1 MHPVGCPELTAI
13 VLMPFHAFFIQ
24 KIRCHLC
31 RCGLVSA
38 LLLGPAIG
46 TAQNSA
52 GSERSNGQ
60 ITAQRLPVP
69 SQPIQNASTT
79 DQPNLLD
86 ASEALPNLTKLPVRM
101 TSNNRPLA
109 ELQRQ
114 MESALGIRLILTG
127 GLNEMLVTGE
137 FAGNNGLAFVRDLAR
152 KLRLEWAIGR
162 EGIYL
167 SSAAEIRTMTFT
179 ASKSSAAR
187 RVAVLANQ
195 EFQNLGSG
203 IRVVAK
209 RKEIEVTGIPA
220 WLNQI
225 ASLRVPVIVDFVQRT
240 MAKPHPAAAARPQ
253 APGVAATVAT
263 TEAATAP
270 PLASPLPPTT
280 EPLSMMVFRLNNAY
294 VDDKQLTVGSN
305 QVRIAGVASLFR
317 QFTGLGS
324 SQSDGSGSFSSATGT
339 GISRVARLDTLA
351 GGRNVNGR
359 EQDSSIV
366 FTPNRP
372 LDPVSSAIA
381 ANQPAVIADAR
392 MNALIVRDRASLQ
405 ESYRKLVE
413 VLDQAADMVQLDAF
427 VIDIKASRIDEF
439 GLGLSWASKSPNS
452 ATQAAD
458 GFSQLTRQ
466 FLPGGSVVAGAN
478 VILQASRGAQLLA
491 NIRALESNGDTEVLT
506 VPSVVT
512 LNNLEATFSARQSF
526 FVKVSGNQDA
536 SLTRVTAETLLKVT
550 PLVAQTGG
558 QTGNDRRIRLLISI
572 QDGSIDASTSAVVD
586 NLPRTLENQ
595 ISTQAVVRGG
605 DTLVIGGQVVRKR
618 INRNSGVPILQDLP
632 IFGALARSRTDEF
645 EQFVR
650 IYVVRP
656 RLLGE
661 DSSQLSGPLGPEGPD
676 ANSHRV
682 LDRVPDLI
690 RGSGLT
696 PRRSDLS
703 IDVPNPKNEGPLN
716 LDSDTPAMAPL
727 VVPVPAAIVP
737 LVPSKEDTRQESAS
751 SRNQKE
757 RKDSD
762 SDSEE
767 DTQEWNPNDPQWRPP
782 GTPFGTS
789 DAQNAPAKGSGLS
802 PPLKTPPAV
811 SPSPSSNNRSE
822 TGSSSGQAL
831 RDQEARRIIEAEL
844 QRTDKAVARLSQ
856 EVAQGG
862 ALAEPALAR
871 AQRDQASLRSEL
883 KRLDN
888 SSK

>member
-1 MHPVGCPELTAI
+1 MHPVGCPELTVI

-46 TAQNSA
+46 TAQNSTA
-52 GSERSNGQ
+52 SERSDGQ
-60 ITAQRLPVP
+60 ITSQRLPVP
-69 SQPIQNASTT
+69 SQQVQNASPS
-79 DQPNLLD
+79 DQPNLWD
-86 ASEALPNLTKLPVRM
+86 VSEVLPNLTKLPVRM

-114 MESALGIRLILTG
+114 IESALGIRLILTG

-162 EGIYL
+162 EGIFL
-167 SSAAEIRTMTFT
+167 SSVAETRTMTFT

-195 EFQNLGSG
+195 EFQNLGSS

-240 MAKPHPAAAARPQ
+240 MAKPIPQTAARSQ
-253 APGVAATVAT
+253 TPGVAATVT
-263 TEAATAP
+263 ATAP
-270 PLASPLPPTT
+270 PLASPQPPAA

-305 QVRIAGVASLFR
+305 QIRIAGVASLFR

-324 SQSDGSGSFSSATGT
+324 PQNDGAGSFSSATGT
-339 GISRVARLDTLA
+339 GISRVARLDALA
-351 GGRNVNGR
+351 GGRNANGR

-366 FTPNRP
+366 YTPNRP
-372 LDPVSSAIA
+372 LDPVSLAIA

-405 ESYRKLVE
+405 ESYRQLVE

-439 GLGLSWASKSPNS
+439 GLGLSWASKSPN
-452 ATQAAD
+452 AAPQAAD

-466 FLPGGSVVAGAN
+466 FLPGGSAVAGAN

-618 INRNSGVPILQDLP
+618 INRNSGVPFLQDLP

-645 EQFVR
+645 EQYVR

-676 ANSHRV
+676 TNSHRV

-716 LDSDTPAMAPL
+716 SDSNTPAMAPL

-737 LVPSKEDTRQESAS
+737 LAPTKEDTNQESSS
-751 SRNQKE
+751 SRSQKE

-782 GTPFGTS
+782 GTPFGS
-789 DAQNAPAKGSGLS
+789 SEPQNAPGKGSGLT
-802 PPLKTPPAV
+802 PPLRTPPAV
-811 SPSPSSNNRSE
+811 SPSPPSNNRSE

-831 RDQEARRIIEAEL
+831 RDQASRRIIEAEL
-844 QRTDKAVARLSQ
+844 QRADKAVSRLSQ

-871 AQRDQASLRSEL
+871 AQRDQASLRAEL